1 MAGKNFD
8 ISKFASTIKPVPD
21 SDTAW
26 IALGDIYLNPKNFYP
41 KPDQK
46 ALEDLAE
53 SIDANGILEPP
64 TVVRDGEQFRLISGH
79 SRIEAVHLLEMK
91 APEDPRW
98 RKVLCRILPPMTED
112 QELTAVIEANRQRVK
127 PNWILAEEADRLTKA
142 YIRRKEAGEELP
154 GRTRD
159 RVAEA
164 LQVNKTKLAN
174 LSAIKNG
181 LKVPGIIDAWK
192 QQRIPEAAALEI
204 ARMDLNTQYRLLDWM
219 IDKGRSYTIN
229 EVRMFRT
236 VWGFCR
242 EKCPETASF
251 CSNAERMYNVCYRGG
266 AWNCSGCYKSCLKTD
281 SCRAVCQ
288 YARKEESSKAGIAPP
303 PKKTPLN
310 PAAKDPRLDYNTQ
323 VPTFC
328 KRVRELREKTGLSR
342 KEFAESIGEYPG
354 TYSAWENASMGGSGS
369 IPKLALCLGTTTDY
383 LFGLTDDPNPP
394 SGKPDGQLM
403 ICGWVP
409 GGTNPREPCYAA
421 AILDFG
427 GGQPVLRK
435 IVYWDGAA
443 WRFRPNGE
451 TMSLLPVVW
460 MALPA
465 YSKEGSNDTQ

>member
-1 MAGKNFD
+1 MSMAGKNFD
-8 ISKFASTIKPVPD
+8 ISTFASTIKPVPD

-41 KPDQK
+41 KPDPK

-64 TVVRDGEQFRLISGH
+64 TVVRDGDQFRLISGH

-98 RKVLCRILPPMTED
+98 SKVLCRILPPMTED

-142 YIRRKEAGEELP
+142 YTKRKEAGEALP
-154 GRTRD
+154 GRIRD

-164 LQVNKTKLAN
+164 MQVNKTKLAN

-204 ARMDLNTQYRLLDWM
+204 ARMDLNTQHRLLDWM
-219 IDKGRSYTIN
+219 IEKGRSYTIN

-236 VWGFCR
+236 VWSFCR

-251 CSNAERMYNVCYRGG
+251 CSNAERMYNACYRHGE
-266 AWNCSGCYKSCLKTD
+266 WNCAGCCKSCLKAD

-288 YARKEESSKAGIAPP
+288 YVKKAEPEPEI
-303 PKKTPLN
+303 KKN
-310 PAAKDPRLDYNTQ
+310 PAAKDPRLAGDTM
-323 VPTFC
+323 VSAFC
-328 KRVRELREKTGLSR
+328 SRVKDLRVQTGLSR

-354 TYSAWENASMGGSGS
+354 TYSAWENASMAGSCS

-383 LFGLTDDPNPP
+383 LFGLTDDPKMPAAMP
-394 SGKPDGQLM
+394 EGQLA
-403 ICGWVP
+403 ICGWMP
-409 GGTNPREPCYAA
+409 GGTNPGPEPGWCVGMMPLAGMEPTPRS
-421 AILDFG
+421 LW
-427 GGQPVLRK
+427 
-435 IVYWDGAA
+435 WDGRE
-443 WRFRPNGE
+443 WLFQPGGVDIRLQP
-451 TMSLLPVVW
+451 LVW
-460 MALPA
+460 MRLPE
-465 YSKEGSNDTQ
+465 YEGGAQDD

>member
-1 MAGKNFD
+1 MAGKNF
-8 ISKFASTIKPVPD
+8 SVEKYMSTMQPVPD

-41 KPDQK
+41 KPDPK

-79 SRIEAVHLLEMK
+79 SRIEAVHLLQMK

-98 RKVLCRILPPMTED
+98 SKVLCRILPPMTED
-112 QELTAVIEANRQRVK
+112 QELTAVIEANRQRIK
-127 PNWILAEEADRLTKA
+127 PSWILAEEAERLTKA
-142 YIRRKEAGEELP
+142 YIRRKKAGEELP

-181 LKVPGIIDAWK
+181 LKVPGIIEAWK

-236 VWGFCR
+236 VLGFCR

-266 AWNCSGCYKSCLKTD
+266 EWNCAGCCKSCLKTD
-281 SCRAVCQ
+281 SCTAVCQ
-288 YARKEESSKAGIAPP
+288 YV
-303 PKKTPLN
+303 KKSEPEPEIKKN
-310 PAAKDPRLDYNTQ
+310 PAAKDPRLAGDTM
-323 VPTFC
+323 VSAFC
-328 KRVRELREKTGLSR
+328 SRVKDLRVQTGLSR
-342 KEFAESIGEYPG
+342 KEFAESIGEYPN
-354 TYSAWENASMGGSGS
+354 TYSAWENASMAGSCS

-394 SGKPDGQLM
+394 ASMPEGQLA
-403 ICGWVP
+403 ICGWMP
-409 GGTNPREPCYAA
+409 GGTNPGGEAGWCVCMMPLAGEPTPKA
-421 AILDFG
+421 LW
-427 GGQPVLRK
+427 
-435 IVYWDGAA
+435 WDGTN
-443 WRFRPNGE
+443 W
-451 TMSLLPVVW
+451 LLTPGGVDARLQPLVW
-460 MALPA
+460 MRLPE
-465 YSKEGSNDTQ
+465 YETE

>member
-1 MAGKNFD
+1 MSMTGKNFD
-8 ISKFASTIKPVPD
+8 ISRFASTIKPVPD

-64 TVVRDGEQFRLISGH
+64 TVVRDGDQFRLISGH

-98 RKVLCRILPPMTED
+98 SKVLCRILPPMTED

-164 LQVNKTKLAN
+164 LQVKKTKLAN

-219 IDKGRSYTIN
+219 IEKGRSYTIN

-236 VWGFCR
+236 VWSFCR

-251 CSNAERMYNVCYRGG
+251 CSNAERMYNACYRHGE
-266 AWNCSGCYKSCLKTD
+266 WNCAGCCKSCLKAD
-281 SCRAVCQ
+281 SCMAVCQ
-288 YARKEESSKAGIAPP
+288 YVKKAEPEPEI
-303 PKKTPLN
+303 KKN
-310 PAAKDPRLDYNTQ
+310 PAAKDPRLDGDTM
-323 VPTFC
+323 VSAFC
-328 KRVRELREKTGLSR
+328 SRVKDLRVQTGLSR
-342 KEFAESIGEYPG
+342 KEFAESIGEYPN
-354 TYSAWENASMGGSGS
+354 TYSAWENASMAGSCS

-383 LFGLTDDPNPP
+383 LYGLTDDPKMPAAMP
-394 SGKPDGQLM
+394 EGQLA
-403 ICGWVP
+403 ICGWMP
-409 GGTNPREPCYAA
+409 GGTNPGPEPGWCVGMMPLAGMEPTPRS
-421 AILDFG
+421 LW
-427 GGQPVLRK
+427 
-435 IVYWDGAA
+435 WDGTE
-443 WRFRPNGE
+443 WLFQPDGVDIRLQP
-451 TMSLLPVVW
+451 LVW
-460 MALPA
+460 MRLPE
-465 YSKEGSNDTQ
+465 YEGGNE

>member
-41 KPDQK
+41 KPDPK

-79 SRIEAVHLLEMK
+79 SRIEAVHLLEMT

-98 RKVLCRILPPMTED
+98 SKVLCRILPPMTED
-112 QELTAVIEANRQRVK
+112 QELAAVIEANRQRVK
-127 PNWILAEEADRLTKA
+127 PAWILAEEAERLTKA

-181 LKVPGIIDAWK
+181 LKVPGIIEAWK

-204 ARMDLNTQYRLLDWM
+204 ARMDLNAQYRLLDWM

-229 EVRMFRT
+229 EVRMFKT
-236 VWGFCR
+236 VWSACR
-242 EKCPETASF
+242 ERCPETAGF
-251 CSNAERMYNVCYRGG
+251 CPNAERMYNVCYRGG
-266 AWNCSGCYKSCLKTD
+266 EWNCAGCCKSCMKAD
-281 SCRAVCQ
+281 SCTAVCQ
-288 YARKEESSKAGIAPP
+288 YVKKAEPEPEI
-303 PKKTPLN
+303 KKN
-310 PAAKDPRLDYNTQ
+310 PAAKDPRLAGETM
-323 VPTFC
+323 VSAFC

-354 TYSAWENASMGGSGS
+354 TYSAWENASMGGSCS

-394 SGKPDGQLM
+394 ASMPEGQLA
-403 ICGWVP
+403 ICGWMP
-409 GGTNPREPCYAA
+409 GGTNPGPEPGWCVGMMPLAGMEPTPRS
-421 AILDFG
+421 LWWSGTEWLFQPG
-427 GGQPVLRK
+427 GVDIRLQPL
-435 IVYWDGAA
+435 
-443 WRFRPNGE
+443 
-451 TMSLLPVVW
+451 VW
-460 MALPA
+460 MRLPE
-465 YSKEGSNDTQ
+465 YETE

>member
-8 ISKFASTIKPVPD
+8 ISKFASTITPVPD

-26 IALGDIYLNPKNFYP
+26 IPLGDIYLNQKNFYP
-41 KPDQK
+41 KPDPK

-79 SRIEAVHLLEMK
+79 SRIEAVHLLQMK

-98 RKVLCRILPPMTED
+98 SKVLCRILPPMTED

-127 PNWILAEEADRLTKA
+127 PNWILAEEAVRLTKA
-142 YIRRKEAGEELP
+142 YTKRKEAGEDLP
-154 GRTRD
+154 GRIRD

-204 ARMDLNTQYRLLDWM
+204 ARMDLNAQYRLLDWM
-219 IDKGRSYTIN
+219 IDKHRSYTIN
-229 EVRMFRT
+229 EVRMFER
-236 VWGFCR
+236 VWSFCNK
-242 EKCPETASF
+242 KCPDTASF
-251 CSNAERMYNVCYRGG
+251 CPNAERMYNVCYRGG
-266 AWNCSGCYKSCLKTD
+266 NWNCNGCCKSCLKAD
-281 SCRAVCQ
+281 SCSAVCQ
-288 YARKEESSKAGIAPP
+288 YARKAEYGAGIAPP
-303 PKKTPLN
+303 PDKKPLN
-310 PAAKDPRLDYNTQ
+310 PAAKDPRLDYRTQ
-323 VPTFC
+323 TPTFC

-342 KEFAESIGEYPG
+342 KEFAESIGEHPG

-394 SGKPDGQLM
+394 AAQPEGQMVLA
-403 ICGWVP
+403 GWMP
-409 GGTNPREPCYAA
+409 GGTNPGPDPSWCVGMMPLVGTEPTPRS
-421 AILDFG
+421 LW
-427 GGQPVLRK
+427 
-435 IVYWDGAA
+435 WDGTEWLLQPGGVDVRLQPLA
-443 WRFRPNGE
+443 WMR
-451 TMSLLPVVW
+451 LPE
-460 MALPA
+460 
-465 YSKEGSNDTQ
+465 YEGGKQDD

>member
-1 MAGKNFD
+1 MSMTGKNFD

-41 KPDQK
+41 KPDPK

-64 TVVRDGEQFRLISGH
+64 TVVRDGDQFRLISGH
-79 SRIEAVHLLEMK
+79 SRIEAVHLLQMK

-98 RKVLCRILPPMTED
+98 SKVLCRILPPMTED

-142 YIRRKEAGEELP
+142 YTKRKEAGEALP
-154 GRTRD
+154 GRIRD

-164 LQVNKTKLAN
+164 MQVNKTKLAN

-204 ARMDLNTQYRLLDWM
+204 ARMDLNMQYRLLDWM

-242 EKCPETASF
+242 EKCPETAGF
-251 CSNAERMYNVCYRGG
+251 CPNAERMYNVCYRGG
-266 AWNCSGCYKSCLKTD
+266 GWNCNGCCKSCLKAD
-281 SCRAVCQ
+281 SCTAVCQ
-288 YARKEESSKAGIAPP
+288 YVKKEEPEPEI
-303 PKKTPLN
+303 KKN
-310 PAAKDPRLDYNTQ
+310 PAVKDPRLAGDTM
-323 VPTFC
+323 VSAFC
-328 KRVRELREKTGLSR
+328 SRVKDLRVQTGLSR
-342 KEFAESIGEYPG
+342 KEFAESIGEYPN
-354 TYSAWENASMGGSGS
+354 TYSAWENASMAGSCS

-383 LFGLTDDPNPP
+383 LFGLTDDP
-394 SGKPDGQLM
+394 KPTQASQPEGQMVLA
-403 ICGWVP
+403 GWMP
-409 GGTNPREPCYAA
+409 GGTNPGPEPGWCVAMMPLA
-421 AILDFG
+421 GMEPTPRSLW
-427 GGQPVLRK
+427 
-435 IVYWDGAA
+435 WDGTE
-443 WRFRPNGE
+443 WRFQPDGVDVRLQP
-451 TMSLLPVVW
+451 LVW
-460 MALPA
+460 MRLPE
-465 YSKEGSNDTQ
+465 YEGGEQDD

>member
-8 ISKFASTIKPVPD
+8 ISTFASTIKPVPD

-41 KPDQK
+41 KPDPK

-98 RKVLCRILPPMTED
+98 SKVLCRILPPMTED

-154 GRTRD
+154 GRIRD

-204 ARMDLNTQYRLLDWM
+204 TRMDLNTQYRLLDWM

-236 VWGFCR
+236 VCGFCR
-242 EKCPETASF
+242 EKCPETAGF
-251 CSNAERMYNVCYRGG
+251 CPNAERMYNVCYRGG
-266 AWNCSGCYKSCLKTD
+266 EWNCNGCCKSCLKAD
-281 SCRAVCQ
+281 SCTAVCE
-288 YARKEESSKAGIAPP
+288 YVEEHEDPEPEPETNSG
-303 PKKTPLN
+303 KT
-310 PAAKDPRLDYNTQ
+310 DPRAHWEHITVAFSSRL
-323 VPTFC
+323 
-328 KRVRELREKTGLSR
+328 KEARERTGKSR
-342 KEFAESIGEYPG
+342 KEFAEHLGEFPG
-354 TYSAWENASMGGSGS
+354 TYSGWENGNLPGSSRFPG
-369 IPKLALCLGTTTDY
+369 LALELGVTTDY
-383 LFGLTDDPNPP
+383 LYGLTDDPNPP
-394 SGKPDGQLM
+394 QAAQPEGQLV
-403 ICGWVP
+403 ICGWMP
-409 GGTNPREPCYAA
+409 GGTNPGPEPGWCVGMMPLAGMEPTPRS
-421 AILDFG
+421 LW
-427 GGQPVLRK
+427 
-435 IVYWDGAA
+435 WDGRE
-443 WRFRPNGE
+443 WLFQPGGVDIRLQP
-451 TMSLLPVVW
+451 LVW
-460 MALPA
+460 MRLPE
-465 YSKEGSNDTQ
+465 YEGGAQDD

>member
-8 ISKFASTIKPVPD
+8 ISRFASTIKPVPD

-26 IALGDIYLNPKNFYP
+26 IALEDIYLNPKNFYP
-41 KPDQK
+41 KPDPK

-98 RKVLCRILPPMTED
+98 NKVLCRILPPMTED

-142 YIRRKEAGEELP
+142 YIKRKESGEDLP
-154 GRTRD
+154 GRIRD

-181 LKVPGIIDAWK
+181 LKVPGIIEAWK
-192 QQRIPEAAALEI
+192 QQHIPEAAALEI
-204 ARMDLNTQYRLLDWM
+204 ARMDLNTQYRMLDWM
-219 IDKGRSYTIN
+219 IDKGRSYTIS
-229 EVRMFRT
+229 EVRKFRT
-236 VWGFCR
+236 VWSCCR
-242 EKCPETASF
+242 EKCPETAGF
-251 CSNAERMYNVCYRGG
+251 CPNAERMYNVCYRGG
-266 AWNCSGCYKSCLKTD
+266 EWHCAGCCKSCLKTD

-310 PAAKDPRLDYNTQ
+310 PAVKDPRLDYHTQ
-323 VPTFC
+323 IPTFC

-383 LFGLTDDPNPP
+383 LFGLTDDPKPP
-394 SGKPDGQLM
+394 AAQPEGQLM
-403 ICGWVP
+403 ISGWML
-409 GGTNPREPCYAA
+409 GGANPREPCYAA

-427 GGQPVLRK
+427 GDQPVLRK

-451 TMSLLPVVW
+451 TMSLLPAAW
-460 MALPA
+460 MALPV
-465 YSKEGSNDTQ
+465 YSKEVSNDTK